1 MTGPAIIVTGGAG
14 FVGSHACKALSAAGF
29 RPVTVDNLSTGHAD
43 AVKWGPLEKVDVRD
57 RVALVDVMRRH
68 DAAAVMHFAAFA
80 VISDSIAHPDAY
92 YDNNVGG
99 LISLLAA
106 MKETGIGRLVFSSS
120 CATYG
125 IPDQLPIRE
134 SVRQLPIN
142 PYGWTKLMGERI
154 ILDHAAAFGF
164 RHALLRYFN
173 AAGADPEGE
182 LSERHDP
189 ETRLIPLALMSAA
202 GTRPALKVYGTD
214 YATPD
219 GTCIRDYIH
228 VADLGDAHVKAL
240 GHLLDAGASLAV
252 NLGTGQGRSIREVC
266 AAIARVTGRIV
277 PVEDALRR
285 EGDPPELVADPSEA
299 RCLLGFTARRSDLDT
314 IVRDAAPHFGLTVRG
329 GADA

>member
-1 MTGPAIIVTGGAG
+1 MTGPAIVVTGGAG
-14 FVGSHACKALSAAGF
+14 FVGSHACNALNAAGY
-29 RPVTVDNLSTGHAD
+29 RPITVDNLSTGHAD
-43 AVKWGPLEKVDVRD
+43 AVKWGPLERLDVRD
-57 RVALVDVMRRH
+57 RAGLVDVMRRY

-80 VISDSIAHPDAY
+80 VISDSIAHPDKY
-92 YDNNVGG
+92 YDNNVSG
-99 LISLLAA
+99 LVSLLAA

-134 SVRQLPIN
+134 TVRQIPIN

-154 ILDHAAAFGF
+154 ILDHAAAFGL
-164 RHALLRYFN
+164 RHGLLRYFN

-228 VADLGDAHVKAL
+228 VADLADAHVRAL
-240 GHLLDAGASLAV
+240 GHLLDGGTSLAV

-266 AAIARVTGRIV
+266 AAIARVTRRIV

-299 RCLLGFTARRSDLDT
+299 RRLLGFRAIRSDIDT
-314 IVRDAAPHFGLTVRG
+314 IVRDAAPHFGLDVSG
-329 GADA
+329 GSDA

>member
-57 RVALVDVMRRH
+57 RAALVDVMRRH

-125 IPDQLPIRE
+125 IPDKLPIRE
-134 SVRQLPIN
+134 TVRQLPIN

-154 ILDHAAAFGF
+154 ILDHAAAFGL

-228 VADLGDAHVKAL
+228 VADLADAHVRAL
-240 GHLLDAGASLAV
+240 GHLLDGGASLAV

-299 RCLLGFTARRSDLDT
+299 RRLLGFTARRSDLDT

>member
-14 FVGSHACKALSAAGF
+14 FVGSHACKALKAAGY

-43 AVKWGPLEKVDVRD
+43 AVKWGPLERIDVRD
-57 RVALVDVMRRH
+57 RVGLVEVMRRH
-68 DAAAVMHFAAFA
+68 DAVAVMHFAAFA
-80 VISDSIAHPDAY
+80 VISDSIAHPDRY
-92 YDNNVGG
+92 YDNNVCG
-99 LISLLAA
+99 LVSLLAA
-106 MKETGIGRLVFSSS
+106 MNKTGIGRLVFSSS
-120 CATYG
+120 CASYG
-125 IPDQLPIRE
+125 IPDHLPIRE
-134 SVRQLPIN
+134 TTRQVPIN

-154 ILDHAAAFGF
+154 ILDHSAAFGL

-202 GTRPALKVYGTD
+202 GTRPALKIYGTD

-228 VADLGDAHVKAL
+228 VADLADAHVRAL
-240 GHLLDAGASLAV
+240 GHLLGGGASMAV

-266 AAIARVTGRIV
+266 AAIARVTGRVV
-277 PVEDALRR
+277 PIADAPRR
-285 EGDPPELVADPSEA
+285 EGDPPELVADPGAA
-299 RCLLGFTARRSDLDT
+299 RRLLGFTALRSDIDT